1 MTATRSVLLLHGMAS
16 SRSTWWRVG
25 PLLAA
30 RGWDVATL
38 DLAGHGGRPVRDV
51 RSVGAIAADVVARHA
66 TGATLVVGHSLGA
79 IVALEVVTSHP
90 SYARGVLLE
99 DPPAHGGRGAPGDPD
114 RDVEREVDAARTD
127 PDSAVSAVL
136 LGHPTWTRRD
146 ARSVVEGRLLA
157 DPRLADLPRGALA
170 WDLHASVSACP
181 VPVALVAALGPYSAL
196 PEPDRS
202 ALLRLLPPA
211 RIAEFPGSHHVHLD
225 HPDGW
230 ADAVDGFGASLL

>member
-1 MTATRSVLLLHGMAS
+1 MA
-16 SRSTWWRVG
+16 G
-25 PLLAA
+25 A
-30 RGWDVATL
+30 RGRGIRAGVLVLVLVVGTVVA
-38 DLAGHGGRPVRDV
+38 LAWGLQRRLVYFPDATPVP
-51 RSVGAIAADVVARHA
+51 AAADVIE
-66 TGATLVVGHSLGA
+66 GSSDVVLRTADGLELGA
-79 IVALEVVTSHP
+79 WFVPADPANDTGL
-90 SYARGVLLE
+90 AVLL
-99 DPPAHGGRGAPGDPD
+99 APGNAGN
-114 RDVEREVDAARTD
+114 RAGRAGLAEQLSSRGL
-127 PDSAVSAVL
+127 AVL